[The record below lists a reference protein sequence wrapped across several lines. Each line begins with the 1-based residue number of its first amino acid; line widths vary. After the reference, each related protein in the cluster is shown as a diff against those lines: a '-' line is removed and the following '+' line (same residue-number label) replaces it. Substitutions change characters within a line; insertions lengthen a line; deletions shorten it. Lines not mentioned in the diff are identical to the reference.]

1 MFKTKAERHQEAE
14 GKKSKKNPFS
24 KELADLQT
32 FNDVIAVIAMN
43 RSKEP
48 KEFVVAFHGFILVI
62 NPSTDNSEYVFKSKD
77 GVWKY
82 RVEIDIGEIAESDNK
97 KQTKAAKGVATEK
110 CRIEGIR
117 MWSPCADPI
126 IGCSAGEFNEKEQSK
141 PETMQSLF
149 DQMDLN
155 KPRTFV
161 LKNIYNKAFNK
172 YEMTA
177 VFCE

>member
-32 FNDVIAVIAMN
+32 FNDVIAMN
-43 RSKEP
+43 RSKE
-48 KEFVVAFHGFILVI
+48 FVAAVHAFILVI
-62 NPSTDNSEYVFKSKD
+62 NPSTDNSEYVFKGKD

-82 RVEIDIGEIAESDNK
+82 RVEIDIGEIVENDGNK
-97 KQTKAAKGVATEK
+97 KLTNAAKGVATEK

-126 IGCSAGEFNEKEQSK
+126 IGCSAAEFNEKEQSK

-161 LKNIYNKAFNK
+161 LKNIYNKSFNK